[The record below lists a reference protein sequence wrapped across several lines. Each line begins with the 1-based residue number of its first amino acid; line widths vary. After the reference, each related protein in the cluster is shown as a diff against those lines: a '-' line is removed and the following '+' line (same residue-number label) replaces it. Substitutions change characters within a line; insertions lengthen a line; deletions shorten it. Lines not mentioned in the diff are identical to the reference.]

1 MLTFFSFD
9 TESNYDHVSVYDG
22 GDINAALL
30 GEFHGSSVPSDQ
42 TASGSQLFVKLE
54 SDGSVEGDGFT
65 ATFECPGADSSD
77 CGGGG
82 GGSSVA
88 TFCGSEVL
96 VDSGALDG
104 THTSSDECTWALSC
118 SDASQVRR
126 RASHSSL
133 VKYRAIS
140 A

>member
-65 ATFECPGADSSD
+65 ATFECPGAAGGGGSN
-77 CGGGG
+77 GGGG
-82 GGSSVA
+82 GGA
-88 TFCGSEVL
+88 GGSDDPCDGGFSA
-96 VDSGALDG
+96 VDSGTLDG
-104 THTSSDECTWALSC
+104 AHGASATCTWALSC
-118 SDASQVRR
+118 SDPSQVP
-126 RASHSSL
+126 SHG
-133 VKYRAIS
+133 R
-140 A
+140 